1 MKNYSTTLNVAIILL
16 LAMGC
21 SHPAEQL
28 EPVVT
33 PSDVAVEEQPAEDIE
48 FIPKGSSPEEID
60 DALTAVE
67 EVAEKPVLEEVNVGD
82 EISHTTTEGIPL
94 EINADVERWLDFFTQ
109 RDRERFSRFLER
121 GSRYKTMINAVLKEQ
136 GIPTELYYQAMI
148 ESGFATHATSTAS
161 AVGIWQFIPGTGRR
175 YGLRIDQY
183 VDERRDPM
191 RATIAAAMYLKD
203 LHNVFQN
210 WYLAM
215 AAYNAGEGRILGA
228 IMRSG
233 TRDFW
238 EMVKKRS
245 LPSETMNYI
254 PKFLAA
260 TTIGHNLSRYG
271 FEDITPEI
279 PPQLVAVNVPSPVKL
294 ADIAR
299 ITGVPLEILNE
310 YNPNIRRGITPPGQ
324 ETYRM
329 WVPVDF
335 QDRVNS
341 KQIQLSAVRLR
352 NLAPATSIVSN
363 SKSTSQTHR
372 VKAGENLATISKKY
386 NVSITALK
394 KMNGLRSNR
403 IYSGMN
409 IKVAMSKSQRSKAE
423 AAASVEN
430 TTVKYRVKRGDNLH
444 KIAKK
449 FNTSIPEIKKLNN
462 LRKGTVAVGQILKVT
477 DGKG

>member
-1 MKNYSTTLNVAIILL
+1 MKYISTKLNVATVILL
-16 LAMGC
+16 AIGC
-21 SHPAEQL
+21 SHPSADL

-33 PSDVAVEEQPAEDIE
+33 PSAATTEEQPTDDIE
-48 FIPKGSSPEEID
+48 FIAKGSSPEEID

-67 EVAEKPVLEEVNVGD
+67 EVAEKPALDEVTVGD

-121 GSRYKTMINAVLKEQ
+121 GSRYKSMINAVLKEQ

-148 ESGFATHATSTAS
+148 ESGFSTHATSTAS

-299 ITGVPLEILNE
+299 ITGVPLEILND
-310 YNPNIRRGITPPGQ
+310 YNPNIRRGVTPPGQ

-335 QDRVNS
+335 QDKVNS

-352 NLAPATSIVSN
+352 NLAPAASVVSN
-363 SKSTSQTHR
+363 SKSTSQMHR
-372 VKAGENLATISKKY
+372 VKAGENLAMISKKY
-386 NVSITALK
+386 DVSIAALK

-409 IKVAMSKSQRSKAE
+409 IKVAMAKSQRSKAE
-423 AAASVEN
+423 AAASVDN
-430 TTVKYRVKRGDNLH
+430 APVKYRVKKGDSLH

>member
-1 MKNYSTTLNVAIILL
+1 MTYNSTTLNLATVLL
-16 LAMGC
+16 LALGC
-21 SHPAEQL
+21 SKPSEQL

-33 PSDVAVEEQPAEDIE
+33 PSGTETAEQTSEDIE
-48 FIPKGSSPEEID
+48 FIAKGSSPEEID

-67 EVAEKPVLEEVNVGD
+67 DVAEKPAFVEVDVGD
-82 EISHTTTEGIPL
+82 EISHATTEGIPL
-94 EINADVERWLDFFTQ
+94 EINADVERWLEFFTMK
-109 RDRERFSRFLER
+109 DRERFTRFLER
-121 GSRYKTMINAVLKEQ
+121 GSRYKTMIYAVLKEQ

-260 TTIGHNLSRYG
+260 TTIGHN
-271 FEDITPEI
+271 
-279 PPQLVAVNVPSPVKL
+279 
-294 ADIAR
+294 
-299 ITGVPLEILNE
+299 
-310 YNPNIRRGITPPGQ
+310 
-324 ETYRM
+324 
-329 WVPVDF
+329 
-335 QDRVNS
+335 
-341 KQIQLSAVRLR
+341 
-352 NLAPATSIVSN
+352 
-363 SKSTSQTHR
+363 
-372 VKAGENLATISKKY
+372 
-386 NVSITALK
+386 
-394 KMNGLRSNR
+394 
-403 IYSGMN
+403 
-409 IKVAMSKSQRSKAE
+409 
-423 AAASVEN
+423 
-430 TTVKYRVKRGDNLH
+430 
-444 KIAKK
+444 
-449 FNTSIPEIKKLNN
+449 
-462 LRKGTVAVGQILKVT
+462 
-477 DGKG
+477 